1 MALPLKNKVIDRY
14 AVLSVVLSKQAMG
27 LSLKLAIA
35 ETTNLP
41 FYTPNGD
48 PLRLSVRSI
57 YRWVSAFKRAGL
69 PGIVPLSRSPKT
81 ISRVLPQP
89 FVDFMVSE
97 KAIDADAS
105 IPDII
110 MRAEI
115 KNIITK
121 GLVKRSTA
129 WRAAR
134 RLNLPIFCDK
144 RPKDEDMRR
153 FAHPHRMVMVLCDG
167 KHFRVGAKRRK
178 RVVFFYIDDCSRRI
192 LAAVVGKSETSR
204 LFLQGLFAVIEKAG
218 IMDGIYLD
226 RGSGFTAKMAFIVC
240 ARIGVAL
247 IHGRA
252 RYPPGRGKIERFNQ
266 TCLNDLL
273 RVIAQDPLADPDCK
287 ALEHRINHYITAMYN
302 LRPHEGIGKVSPD
315 EKWHSDTRPLRIP
328 SDMRKIDSHF
338 VISTMRRV
346 SRDNVVM
353 VIGTGYEMPTGY
365 AGQRMEIYNHILEKR
380 FTVMHEGRHVT
391 LHPVDLTANARQ
403 ERRRR
408 VEKETPPGSGPIETA
423 AQLLFQRD
431 HKTIVTPGGDYYE
444 TEQ

>member
-1 MALPLKNKVIDRY
+1 MALPFKNKVIDRY

-89 FVDFMVSE
+89 FVDFLVSE
-97 KAIDADAS
+97 KSIDADAS

-240 ARIGVAL
+240 ARISVAL

-273 RVIAQDPLADPDCK
+273 RAIAQDPLADPDCK

-302 LRPHEGIGKVSPD
+302 LRPHEGIGRVSPD

-338 VISTMRRV
+338 VISSMRRV

-353 VIGTGYEMPTGY
+353 VVGTGYEMPTGY
-365 AGQRMEIYNHILEKR
+365 AGQRMEVYNHILEKR

-391 LHPVDLTANARQ
+391 LRPVDLTANARQ
-403 ERRRR
+403 ARRRR
-408 VEKETPPGSGPIETA
+408 VEKETPPGPGPIETA
-423 AQLLFQRD
+423 AQLLFKRD

-444 TEQ
+444 TE